1 MSTSKDPIDPRRR
14 IRSLGLR
21 RGSVERRAPIQMID
35 FDENRAGFRRAA
47 TATAITATIETT
59 AAAGQ

>member
-1 MSTSKDPIDPRRR
+1 MSVRCDRLSARTKIPAIATLAAAS
-14 IRSLGLR
+14 G
-21 RGSVERRAPIQMID
+21 A
-35 FDENRAGFRRAA
+35 FRRAA